1 MRNKQV
7 RDLAWVINSPSLIKQ
22 QVGWP
27 IIVGPENTLRNSWID
42 QWLLS
47 LDAEPSALLSHLSQE
62 KSHFIGT
69 YFESLWAFYLLS
81 HPSYEL
87 IAKNLQAN
95 SKTRTEGEFDFIVF
109 DKENEHYIHQE
120 IAIKFYLGFS
130 KQNHH
135 DFSDGKNIWLGPQ
148 CKDRLDLK
156 MDKMLNSQINLS
168 NKDSG
173 KQALRSINIDPD
185 ACNIKTQLIIKGY
198 LFYPPNPSV
207 IAPNI
212 CNQNHLRGL
221 WFTLDEFIT
230 YIEDSDFDAW
240 ALLTKP
246 EWISPYYTDLSTINM
261 GTLRKS
267 HCNRFTEKS
276 GIIVAAKEK
285 ITTENRPWMVACL
298 VKREG
303 DHYLEDQR
311 LFVVPDDWPQI
322 DK

>member
-1 MRNKQV
+1 MQNKQV

-22 QVGWP
+22 QAGWP
-27 IIVGPENTLRNSWID
+27 SIAEPENTLRDKWVA

-47 LDAEPSALLSHLSQE
+47 LDAEPSALLSHLTQE
-62 KSHFIGT
+62 KSHFIGA

-81 HPSYEL
+81 NPSYEL

-109 DKENEHYIHQE
+109 DIDSGHYIHQE
-120 IAIKFYLGFS
+120 VAIKFYLGFS

-135 DFSDGKNIWLGPQ
+135 NFSDGQNIWLGPQ

-156 MDKMLNSQINLS
+156 MDKMLNSQIKLS

-173 KQALRSINIDPD
+173 KKALKSINIDPD
-185 ACNIKTQLIIKGY
+185 TNNIKTQLIMKGY

-207 IAPNI
+207 VAPDI

-221 WFTLDEFIT
+221 WFTLDEFTT
-230 YIEDSDFDAW
+230 YIEESDFDAW

-246 EWISPYYTDLSTINM
+246 EWVSPYYAGSSTTNMKPAINN
-261 GTLRKS
+261 
-267 HCNRFTEKS
+267 HDNRFTEKS
-276 GIIVAAKEK
+276 GVIRAAKKK
-285 ITTENRPWMVACL
+285 ITTESRPWMIACL
-298 VKREG
+298 VNQEN
-303 DHYLEDQR
+303 DCYLEYQR
-311 LFVVPDDWPQI
+311 LFVVPDGWPQI
-322 DK
+322 DC